1 MFIINVNLMI
11 IVSFVNCKFIYI
23 CKKVITH
30 NLKKITHNLKYKNM
44 LIPVLFLKIT
54 KTLFLFFKASIH
66 LFFIRS
72 ISSLARSKAF
82 SNLRS

>member
-11 IVSFVNCKFIYI
+11 IVSFINCKFIYI
-23 CKKVITH
+23 CKEVITH

-44 LIPVLFLKIT
+44 LIPILFLN
-54 KTLFLFFKASIH
+54 
-66 LFFIRS
+66 RS
-72 ISSLARSKAF
+72 ISSFARSKAF

>member
-11 IVSFVNCKFIYI
+11 IVSFINCKFIYI
-23 CKKVITH
+23 CKEITH

-44 LIPVLFLKIT
+44 LIPILFLKIT